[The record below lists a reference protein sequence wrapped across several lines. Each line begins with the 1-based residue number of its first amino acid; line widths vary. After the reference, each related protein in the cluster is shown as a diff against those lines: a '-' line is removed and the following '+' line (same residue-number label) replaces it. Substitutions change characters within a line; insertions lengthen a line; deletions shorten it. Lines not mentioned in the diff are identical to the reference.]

1 MELLLLAL
9 TIVAGFIALAWS
21 ADYFV
26 VGASAIAR
34 HLGVSSMLIGLTVVG
49 IGTSLPEM
57 LVSAMAAI
65 DATPGLALG
74 NALGSNVAN
83 VGLILGATALI
94 TPLVMHS
101 QVLRREFPL
110 LMAVVLATGLLL
122 LDAELTRAEGVGLL
136 LGMVGVLVWMGWQ
149 SRRPASPSDPIVREL
164 TAALPAQQPLG
175 KAAIQALF
183 GLALLLISSRVLV
196 WSAVALA
203 ERIGV
208 SDLVIGL
215 TIVAVGTSLPELA
228 AALASARRGDDDLA
242 IGNIIGSN
250 LFNLLGVLGIAAV
263 ITPFAVS
270 GVSLARD
277 YGIMSAFMLAL
288 VLVGF
293 GLGRRGRV
301 GRAEGAC
308 LLAAF
313 IAYQGL
319 LFTMGQ

>member
-1 MELLLLAL
+1 
-9 TIVAGFIALAWS
+9 
-21 ADYFV
+21 
-26 VGASAIAR
+26 
-34 HLGVSSMLIGLTVVG
+34 
-49 IGTSLPEM
+49 
-57 LVSAMAAI
+57 
-65 DATPGLALG
+65 
-74 NALGSNVAN
+74 
-83 VGLILGATALI
+83 
-94 TPLVMHS
+94 
-101 QVLRREFPL
+101 
-110 LMAVVLATGLLL
+110 
-122 LDAELTRAEGVGLL
+122 
-136 LGMVGVLVWMGWQ
+136 
-149 SRRPASPSDPIVREL
+149 
-164 TAALPAQQPLG
+164 
-175 KAAIQALF
+175 
-183 GLALLLISSRVLV
+183 LLISSRVLV

-301 GRAEGAC
+301 GRAEGGC